1 MEQYISKDAVVAEI
15 QGYISGYKDILSKVD
30 EKCLEYAEGI
40 EAKIDILQ
48 HLLSFLDSL
57 EVKDVDVEKESELIA
72 NSIMISVQA
81 NLYHTN
87 VYNYE
92 KRCYKHS
99 DLKDAARKLIMGL
112 PDAETV
118 TVGQSQSVQVYKYDD
133 RQVIPNVGIGFVIRY
148 MESGVTSY
156 QPVVFTKASF
166 NVDGIE
172 AATQEEEIE
181 FQTTELEASLMRDD
195 STNHV
200 WRIVGEEQ
208 TTEASAEA
216 VVRTLLNITGA
227 EDENQWERNRLFT
240 NSKGNKRS
248 FKVVS

>member
-1 MEQYISKDAVVAEI
+1 MANGKVITGYSKPYVALYASSNNTVTYSGGMPLARGVDVSVEPETGDAVNFYADNVLAESVGGVFTGATI
-15 QGYISGYKDILSKVD
+15 TMTVD
-30 EKCLEYAEGI
+30 G
-40 EAKIDILQ
+40 
-48 HLLSFLDSL
+48 
-57 EVKDVDVEKESELIA
+57 
-72 NSIMISVQA
+72 
-81 NLYHTN
+81 
-87 VYNYE
+87 
-92 KRCYKHS
+92 
-99 DLKDAARKLIMGL
+99 LKDAARKLIMGL

-181 FQTTELEASLMRDD
+181 FQTTELEAALMRDD

-216 VVRTLLNITGA
+216 VVRALLNITGA
-227 EDENQWERNRLFT
+227 
-240 NSKGNKRS
+240 
-248 FKVVS
+248 